1 MTTALGA
8 ELGVREIADAA
19 VTALHDEVDLTP
31 KPGLVDRR
39 GSGAHDDMTRDMLHA
54 SAEALHPALA
64 ECACAAE
71 QLAAGPALRAR
82 IGVIGRD
89 GERAMLAA
97 TGGVNT
103 HRGAL
108 WALGLLSAAT
118 GAGMVGTAATVTYAA
133 QLARLPDPASGPR
146 PGTAVSHGALARK
159 RYHAGGAP
167 GQARA
172 GFPHITRYALPALRS
187 GPDRTQ
193 ARLHALLA
201 LMAHL
206 DDTCLLHRGGP
217 TGLAAVQAGAR
228 AVLRSG
234 GLHTPEGR
242 QHFTDLDR
250 LCAARRLSP
259 GGAGDLLAAALFLD
273 TLDCRSTAGCKL

>member
-1 MTTALGA
+1 MIDPL
-8 ELGVREIADAA
+8 AA
-19 VTALHDEVDLTP
+19 VY
-31 KPGLVDRR
+31 
-39 GSGAHDDMTRDMLHA
+39 
-54 SAEALHPALA
+54 
-64 ECACAAE
+64 
-71 QLAAGPALRAR
+71 LAAA
-82 IGVIGRD
+82 IGVIAANLGS
-89 GERAMLAA
+89 ALLVIWMLDRKAA
-97 TGGVNT
+97 
-103 HRGAL
+103 R
-108 WALGLLSAAT
+108 
-118 GAGMVGTAATVTYAA
+118 Y
-133 QLARLPDPASGPR
+133 
-146 PGTAVSHGALARK
+146 ALARK

-201 LMAHL
+201 LMAQL

-242 QHFTDLDR
+242 QRFTDLDR

-273 TLDCRSTAGCKL
+273 TLDGRSTAACKL